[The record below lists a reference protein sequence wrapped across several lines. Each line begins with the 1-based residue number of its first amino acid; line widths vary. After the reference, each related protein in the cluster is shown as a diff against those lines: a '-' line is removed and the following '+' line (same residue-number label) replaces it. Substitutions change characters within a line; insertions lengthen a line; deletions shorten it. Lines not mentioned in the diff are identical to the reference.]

1 MQRSRRTARGF
12 GRSGGR
18 GSEADA
24 RWGGDLGGVLEGAD
38 ALINLAGRSVS
49 CRYTKRTADDIL
61 RSRTETTHALGR
73 ALAQCSSPPLWINAS
88 TGTIYR
94 DARDRP
100 QDEDTGEL
108 GSAAL
113 RSQSPGPVWE
123 HELWD
128 APVTG
133 TEGRAAHVDRP
144 GRRGSDEPEH
154 QSGAHGIRRPP
165 GRWWP
170 RMSWIHIEDVYR
182 AVQHIIADRDLRGP
196 INLASPHAVT
206 NEEFMCSVRRHLGG
220 RIGSRKVVRLP
231 AWSLEAGARIIRTE
245 AELVL
250 KSRWVEPRRLTQS
263 GFAFTHPE
271 LDDALAQIAE
281 ETRRGLVPATAGIG
295 LRSPEHLRHEVGGEP
310 GSTHPRCADNLHYV
324 KLIRGSALP
333 RARAGRAAPIPRGHT
348 RSGSRVTRAPQNR
361 RAGRM
366 AASRRTPP
374 SGTR

>member
-1 MQRSRRTARGF
+1 MTQTVVLAGASGFIGSRLVRRFEEDGARVRTI
-12 GRSGGR
+12 GR

-88 TGTIYR
+88 TETIYR

-108 GSAAL
+108 SSGFSVAVA
-113 RSQSPGPVWE
+113 RAWE

-128 APVTG
+128 APVQVRKVALRMSIVLG
-133 TEGRAAHVDRP
+133 AGGAMNPNINLARMGFGGRQGD
-144 GRRGSDEPEH
+144 
-154 QSGAHGIRRPP
+154 SGQ
-165 GRWWP
+165 
-170 RMSWIHIEDVYR
+170 MLSWIHIEDVYR

-220 RIGSRKVVRLP
+220 RIGSRKGVRLP

-281 ETRRGLVPATAGIG
+281 ETRRGLVPVQLG
-295 LRSPEHLRHEVGGEP
+295 
-310 GSTHPRCADNLHYV
+310 
-324 KLIRGSALP
+324 
-333 RARAGRAAPIPRGHT
+333 
-348 RSGSRVTRAPQNR
+348 
-361 RAGRM
+361 
-366 AASRRTPP
+366 
-374 SGTR
+374 